1 MDIRKKVPEL
11 RVIKDLAALNYSA
24 NSKNITRIDKMRF
37 LKYYLSTCKISE
49 QDKLFVLN
57 LIKKPIK

>member
-1 MDIRKKVPEL
+1 VDIKKKEPEC
-11 RVIKDLAALNYSA
+11 RVIKDLATLNYPVK
-24 NSKNITRIDKMRF
+24 SKNITRIDKLRF

>member
-1 MDIRKKVPEL
+1 VDIKKKEPER
-11 RVIKDLAALNYSA
+11 RVIKDLAALNYSVK
-24 NSKNITRIDKMRF
+24 SKNITRIDKLRF